1 MLNNYYHEEFSRAR
15 QFMMDTYNQNRMY
28 VNESYASKKISD
40 KEFRSIKLDFNDI
53 CLREMGL
60 DVEEDNN
67 HVYDIEDGS
76 VLVVTDKFIRYFYE
90 DEDIKVAHNE
100 IELNLI
106 ENPRLMEVMFNHYMV
121 KYAAKKGWNITSIYQ
136 SNNIGSS
143 NGIFVITYIEEYSN
157 TGETKNLQ
165 SDSFLNESLRIFNLI
180 CKLNHRTHLYK
191 DLSRFNIPSTKGG
204 KQYA

>member
-1 MLNNYYHEEFSRAR
+1 
-15 QFMMDTYNQNRMY
+15 
-28 VNESYASKKISD
+28 
-40 KEFRSIKLDFNDI
+40 
-53 CLREMGL
+53 MGL

>member
-76 VLVVTDKFIRYFYE
+76 VIVVTDKFIRYFYE

-180 CKLNHRTHLYK
+180 CKINHRTY
-191 DLSRFNIPSTKGG
+191 
-204 KQYA
+204 

>member
-15 QFMMDTYNQNRMY
+15 QFMMDTYNQNKMY

>member
-1 MLNNYYHEEFSRAR
+1 MLNNYYHEEFTRAR
-15 QFMMDTYNQNRMY
+15 QFMMDTYNQNKMY

>member
-1 MLNNYYHEEFSRAR
+1 MLNNYYHEEFTRAR
-15 QFMMDTYNQNRMY
+15 QFMMDTYNQNKMY

-191 DLSRFNIPSTKGG
+191 DLSRFNILSTNGG

>member
-1 MLNNYYHEEFSRAR
+1 MLNNYYHEEFTRAR
-15 QFMMDTYNQNRMY
+15 QFMMDTYNQNKMY

-204 KQYA
+204 KSYA

>member
-1 MLNNYYHEEFSRAR
+1 MLNNYYHEDFNRAR

-28 VNESYASKKISD
+28 VNEAYATKKISD

-121 KYAAKKGWNITSIYQ
+121 KYAAKKGWNVTSIYQ